1 MSGAVAGERHV
12 STVAGRRPWLSRKA
26 ALILLLAATAAACAF
41 VLLRAATRSGEAPA
55 PDEDLQVGS
64 VIRYEPPPAPPL
76 APTARPVAPPGGTPP
91 GPPQGPPLPAEPPP
105 APLAQALRLAD
116 QEGQGQPR
124 LLAYGSAG
132 GDASASAPTG
142 ANGQEMASATAATLP
157 AAAAGR
163 SELDARLQPTRL
175 AGATAAVLRRQPYLL
190 TTGSILPC
198 ILQTAMDSTLPGLV
212 TCVIPQDV
220 PGKTGLTLLDRG
232 TRVVGEFQGGVRQGQ
247 ARLFVAWTRAETPQG
262 VIIDLA
268 SPAADPLGST
278 GLPGAVDS
286 HFWQR
291 FGGAL
296 LLSLVQGAIQAGNTA
311 LAQGGTTS
319 INTGDTQG
327 VIAETLRNTINIP
340 PTVRKNQGELVSI
353 FVARD
358 LDFSQVYDVQPAP
371 LIRPTLLNPPSSLRR
386 PASLTGEHP

>member
-12 STVAGRRPWLSRKA
+12 SAVAGRRPWLSKKA

-41 VLLRAATRSGEAPA
+41 VLLRAATRPGEVSA
-55 PDEDLQVGS
+55 PDEDLQVRP

-76 APTARPVAPPGGTPP
+76 APAALPVAPPGGTPP
-91 GPPQGPPLPAEPPP
+91 GPPPGPPLPAEPPP
-105 APLAQALRLAD
+105 ATLAQALRLAG
-116 QEGQGQPR
+116 QEGQPGQPR

-132 GDASASAPTG
+132 GDAAASAPAG
-142 ANGQEMASATAATLP
+142 ADGQGMAAATLP

-175 AGATAAVLRRQPYLL
+175 AGAAAAVLRRQPYLL

-220 PGKTGLTLLDRG
+220 LGKTGLTLLDRG

-262 VIIDLA
+262 VVIDLA
-268 SPAADPLGST
+268 SPAADPLGGT

-311 LAQGGTTS
+311 LAQDGTTS

-358 LDFSQVYDVQPAP
+358 LDFSQVYDVQPTAWSP
-371 LIRPTLLNPPSSLRR
+371 PTSLRR
-386 PASLTGEHP
+386 PASLTGGPP

>member
-1 MSGAVAGERHV
+1 VAGERHV
-12 STVAGRRPWLSRKA
+12 SAVAGRRRPWLSKKA
-26 ALILLLAATAAACAF
+26 ALVLLLAATAAACAF
-41 VLLRAATRSGEAPA
+41 VLLRAATRPGEVSA
-55 PDEDLQVGS
+55 PDEDLQVRA

-76 APTARPVAPPGGTPP
+76 APAALPVAPPGGTPP

-105 APLAQALRLAD
+105 ATLAQALRLAG
-116 QEGQGQPR
+116 QEGQPGQPR

-132 GDASASAPTG
+132 GDAAASAPAG
-142 ANGQEMASATAATLP
+142 ANGQGRTSATAATLP
-157 AAAAGR
+157 AAAAGK
-163 SELDARLQPTRL
+163 SELEARLQPTRL
-175 AGATAAVLRRQPYLL
+175 AGAAAAVPRRQPYLL

-198 ILQTAMDSTLPGLV
+198 VLQTAMDSTLPGLV

-220 PGKTGLTLLDRG
+220 LGKTGLTLLDRG

-286 HFWQR
+286 RFWQR

-296 LLSLVQGAIQAGNTA
+296 LLSLVQGAIQTGNTA

-358 LDFSQVYDVQPAP
+358 LDFSAVYDVQPTP
-371 LIRPTLLNPPSSLRR
+371 WNRPTPLDPPTSLSR
-386 PASLTGEHP
+386 PASLTGGPP

>member
-1 MSGAVAGERHV
+1 MSGAVGGERHV
-12 STVAGRRPWLSRKA
+12 SAVAGRRPWLSRKA

-41 VLLRAATRSGEAPA
+41 VLLRAATRPGEAPA
-55 PDEDLQVGS
+55 PDEDLQVRP
-64 VIRYEPPPAPPL
+64 VIRYEPPPSPPL
-76 APTARPVAPPGGTPP
+76 KPAALPVAPPGGTPP
-91 GPPQGPPLPAEPPP
+91 GPPPGPPLPAEPPP
-105 APLAQALRLAD
+105 ATLAQALRLAG
-116 QEGQGQPR
+116 QEGQPGQPR

-132 GDASASAPTG
+132 GDAAASAPAG
-142 ANGQEMASATAATLP
+142 ADGQGMAAATPP

-175 AGATAAVLRRQPYLL
+175 AGAAAAVLRRQPYLL

-220 PGKTGLTLLDRG
+220 LGKTGLTLLDRG

-268 SPAADPLGST
+268 SPAADPLGGT

-358 LDFSQVYDVQPAP
+358 LDFSAVYDVQPTAWN
-371 LIRPTLLNPPSSLRR
+371 RPTLSSPPASLRR
-386 PASLTGEHP
+386 PASLTGGQP